1 MPITSVL
8 GGTVLH
14 GGTPGDYDP
23 QAAITGGMVGIAVF
37 FIFVLGMTVWSLLNR
52 YWLGPRGSGVA
63 QLSSGELTGETDDE
77 AALLGQTATSNVVFI
92 DIPPD
97 RDPPHPP
104 IDAPEEG
111 QGGIEARSD
120 PREMG

>member
-23 QAAITGGMVGIAVF
+23 QAAITGGMVGIAAF

-52 YWLGPRGSGVA
+52 YWLGPRGSRVA
-63 QLSSGELTGETDDE
+63 EVSSGEPTGETNDD
-77 AALLGQTATSNVVFI
+77 AALSGEDDRSNVVFI
-92 DIPPD
+92 DVPRDKGPPY
-97 RDPPHPP
+97 PP

-111 QGGIEARSD
+111 QEGIEARSE
-120 PREMG
+120 PRETG

>member
-37 FIFVLGMTVWSLLNR
+37 FVFVLGMTLWSLLHR
-52 YWLGPRGSGVA
+52 YWLGPRGSG
-63 QLSSGELTGETDDE
+63 E
-77 AALLGQTATSNVVFI
+77 AASSSLRLMGEADDDPALSGPTARSNVVVI

-97 RDPPHPP
+97 GDPTYPP
-104 IDAPEEG
+104 GVTPEEE
-111 QGGIEARSD
+111 QEGIGASSE
-120 PREMG
+120 PKETL